1 MTDKEVRQLAEE
13 IAKLSPEERR
23 KELDRLIELVR
34 RKKAGELVAVE
45 RPLIVAG

>member
-1 MTDKEVRQLAEE
+1 MTDKEIKQLAAE

-23 KELDRLIELVR
+23 KELGRLIELVR